1 MIIRD
6 KNGNIKIVNL
16 NDFNNEKEKYLFLWK
31 KKYNKEFIKNN
42 ESYDEKMINYL
53 VGKNNFLST

>member
-16 NDFNNEKEKYLFLWK
+16 NDFNNEKEKYLFFVEK
-31 KKYNKEFIKNN
+31 KNTIRSLLKIMKVMMK
-42 ESYDEKMINYL
+42 K
-53 VGKNNFLST
+53 

>member
-6 KNGNIKIVNL
+6 KDGNIKIVNL

-53 VGKNNFLST
+53 DGKNNFLST